1 MEPALQITV
10 DHHRCVGNGQCVSLA
25 PAVFAHN
32 EAVQSV
38 VHDPSGAPEAVVL
51 KAARFC
57 PTGAIRV
64 ADAAGRLLFP
74 PENAP

>member
-1 MEPALQITV
+1 M
-10 DHHRCVGNGQCVSLA
+10 
-25 PAVFAHN
+25 
-32 EAVQSV
+32 QSV
-38 VHDPSGAPEAVVL
+38 VRDPSGAPEALVL

-74 PENAP
+74 RRMLRDRIISAPTPRKRVSTRDLAEFGRDGRRSSR